1 MTGASPLQH
10 PVPLSAARGA
20 QRVNSVFY
28 GFLDYRNILS
38 FLRSLDNAHMYT
50 EQIAYFKLS

>member
-28 GFLDYRNILS
+28 GFLNYRNILS
-38 FLRSLDNAHMYT
+38 FLRSLDNAHMYA
-50 EQIAYFKLS
+50 EQIVYFKLS